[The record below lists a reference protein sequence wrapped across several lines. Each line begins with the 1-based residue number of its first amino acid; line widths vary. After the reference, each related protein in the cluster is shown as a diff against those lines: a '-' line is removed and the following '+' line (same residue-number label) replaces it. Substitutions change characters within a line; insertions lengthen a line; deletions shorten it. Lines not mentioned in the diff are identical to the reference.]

1 MPVGGTPKPRRSPD
15 ALARALLDAVLF
27 ASASDSV
34 VVVSSILVVIVING
48 GAKGKS
54 NEAGFSLCWDSL
66 QNIKKVLVL
75 NVIKPLITCHD
86 VVIESRADPP
96 VLIKF
101 FFLALFSDLN
111 RNVNWKRSFYFFD
124 CDLLGGKTKFASVVH
139 SLALCGGG
147 EPGQV
152 FA

>member
-15 ALARALLDAVLF
+15 ALARFLDPVLF

-66 QNIKKVLVL
+66 QKYKKKIKIFK
-75 NVIKPLITCHD
+75 IKLS
-86 VVIESRADPP
+86 VYLS
-96 VLIKF
+96 
-101 FFLALFSDLN
+101 SDL
-111 RNVNWKRSFYFFD
+111 VSKKSFIS
-124 CDLLGGKTKFASVVH
+124 KI
-139 SLALCGGG
+139 
-147 EPGQV
+147 
-152 FA
+152 